1 MCNIEVFLCDGQG
14 TVKLVF
20 LYADGVMFT
29 PSMRKRK
36 TGATLHFVEFRF
48 LIQ

>member
-1 MCNIEVFLCDGQG
+1 MCNIEVFLCDGQS
-14 TVKLVF
+14 TVKLVI
-20 LYADGVMFT
+20 LMFT
-29 PSMRKRK
+29 PPMRKSK